1 MLQRSYRAHL
11 RRRVAAAVCVQAAA
25 RGWQARMR
33 YRRMHAA
40 ALVLQVRIARATKRR
55 HYV

>member
-1 MLQRSYRAHL
+1 MLQRSYRAHF
-11 RRRVAAAVCVQAAA
+11 RRRAAAAVCLQAAV

-40 ALVLQVRIARATKRR
+40 ALVLQVRFARATKRR
-55 HYV
+55 HQV